1 MCYFNCFVTSLLLNI
16 ESVSSL
22 NDWKMMAK
30 KERLLLLELL
40 ESDLCERARCLGD
53 INLVGCPRQ
62 SQSYVVMMDY
72 IAMYINIEYV
82 VHLLYASKKYT
93 FIYNG
98 VYRPIRS
105 TLLLCWRIV
114 WVTFCRGSVHPKKKE
129 EEKPETELQ
138 LHATLFYIRH
148 SST

>member
-1 MCYFNCFVTSLLLNI
+1 
-16 ESVSSL
+16 
-22 NDWKMMAK
+22 MMAK

-82 VHLLYASKKYT
+82 VHLLY
-93 FIYNG
+93 
-98 VYRPIRS
+98 V
-105 TLLLCWRIV
+105 
-114 WVTFCRGSVHPKKKE
+114 
-129 EEKPETELQ
+129 
-138 LHATLFYIRH
+138 
-148 SST
+148 